1 MLKVGKGIVVHSTV
15 LDLLHLVLWYLW
27 NSSIM
32 PNVGHV
38 CESSKIYKQAAR
50 PMAEKK
56 VMKMAVS
63 GPTAVVDW
71 LTQGTITRCSWK
83 YTGEGCDVW

>member
-1 MLKVGKGIVVHSTV
+1 MLPDFEGSTWSVPISPSLLRAIQEGGDLSMIMKQVFNTAGAVFFLMLKVGKGIVVHSTV

-38 CESSKIYKQAAR
+38 CESSKI
-50 PMAEKK
+50 
-56 VMKMAVS
+56 
-63 GPTAVVDW
+63 
-71 LTQGTITRCSWK
+71 
-83 YTGEGCDVW
+83 